1 MARKIKT
8 EQEKAKSK
16 KKVIIISLIVV
27 LLVIIGVGVGIVL
40 MNKEGTKTIVEVKEL
55 DNLGD
60 YNYKLTDRDSD
71 YFKSEFEVL
80 KKIVNSKEIDEEAY
94 VTQVA
99 RMFIIDLYT
108 MSTKVNKYDIG
119 GLEYYH
125 DTKKNMYEQKVMD
138 TLYSTMLDDTYGDRT
153 QVLPEIKSVETVS
166 TEKTT
171 YMLGETE
178 VEGYLV
184 KLKMTYVSDMG
195 YDTEASLV
203 VCKEEGIRW
212 SVVDFQPTLS
222 PEYE

>member
-40 MNKEGTKTIVEVKEL
+40 MNKDDTKTIVEIKEL

-80 KKIVNSKEIDEEAY
+80 KKIVNSKEVDEEAY

-138 TLYSTMLDDTYGDRT
+138 TLYSTLLDDTYGDRT

-171 YMLGETE
+171 YRLGETE

>member
-16 KKVIIISLIVV
+16 KKVIIISLILV

-40 MNKEGTKTIVEVKEL
+40 MNKDDTKTIVEIKEL

-166 TEKTT
+166 TEKTS